1 MASTNNIA
9 ATYSNVKVP
18 LFEGENYDFWAVKME
33 TLFTSLDVL
42 EFVQNGYEEPA
53 STEAEKS
60 TEKAEESS
68 QRLEE
73 LKKKKITDAG
83 VLGMIQRGVS
93 LSIFPRI
100 MRAKTSKEAWS
111 ILQQEFEG
119 DSKVRTVKL
128 QSLKR
133 DYENERM
140 KENESLN
147 EYFNRLSELVNQM
160 KSHGDTIEDRR
171 IVDKI
176 LISLTARFDPMVAVI
191 EETKDLST
199 MTVQG
204 LMGSL
209 RSYEQRL
216 LRRGEKSVESAFQSK
231 LNIQPNNG
239 ENKPPTQN
247 KGESSRG
254 GRFGRGRGRG
264 RNSRGRGRGTHG
276 GRWHEGA
283 SNKWCGICN
292 SNTHDEKDCWNKGKP
307 QCHNCKRFGHLQKD
321 CRLANQQHAS
331 YAEGESDEGNLFFAC
346 QKAFHEEGKN
356 VWYLDSG
363 CSNHMTGQK
372 EPFINIDSSFSS
384 KVKLGNGEHV
394 EVKGKGTIGVTTK
407 HGRKVIHDTL
417 YVPELDENLLS
428 IGQLLE
434 HGYSLNFENRECR
447 IFDSKR
453 RSVAVVKMTS
463 NRSFPLSFNYEKNV
477 SMMAREEND
486 SCLWHRRLGHLNY
499 ESLKLLYQKKM
510 VYGLPRIE
518 EKAGVC
524 EGCVLGKHHR
534 QPFPKE
540 GAWRAKQALELV
552 HTDVCGPMNT
562 LSHGKNRYFVL
573 FIDDFTRMTWVYFMR
588 QKSEVFII
596 FKKFKAFV
604 EKQSG
609 RFIKMLRSD
618 RGKEYTSN
626 EFQKFCEDE
635 GVERQLTVGYTPQQ
649 NGVSERKNQ
658 TVMEMAKSMLFEKG
672 LPKAFWPEAVNT
684 AVYLMNRCP
693 TKAIWKKTPF
703 EAWSGRTPSVNH
715 LKVFGCVCYAQI
727 PKQKRTKLEET
738 SEKCVFIGYSSMS
751 KGYRLYNL
759 KTNKV
764 IISRDVVFDE
774 KAFWN

>member
-1 MASTNNIA
+1 
-9 ATYSNVKVP
+9 
-18 LFEGENYDFWAVKME
+18 
-33 TLFTSLDVL
+33 
-42 EFVQNGYEEPA
+42 
-53 STEAEKS
+53 
-60 TEKAEESS
+60 
-68 QRLEE
+68 
-73 LKKKKITDAG
+73 
-83 VLGMIQRGVS
+83 
-93 LSIFPRI
+93 
-100 MRAKTSKEAWS
+100 
-111 ILQQEFEG
+111 
-119 DSKVRTVKL
+119 
-128 QSLKR
+128 
-133 DYENERM
+133 
-140 KENESLN
+140 
-147 EYFNRLSELVNQM
+147 
-160 KSHGDTIEDRR
+160 
-171 IVDKI
+171 
-176 LISLTARFDPMVAVI
+176 
-191 EETKDLST
+191 
-199 MTVQG
+199 
-204 LMGSL
+204 
-209 RSYEQRL
+209 
-216 LRRGEKSVESAFQSK
+216 
-231 LNIQPNNG
+231 
-239 ENKPPTQN
+239 
-247 KGESSRG
+247 
-254 GRFGRGRGRG
+254 
-264 RNSRGRGRGTHG
+264 
-276 GRWHEGA
+276 
-283 SNKWCGICN
+283 
-292 SNTHDEKDCWNKGKP
+292 
-307 QCHNCKRFGHLQKD
+307 
-321 CRLANQQHAS
+321 
-331 YAEGESDEGNLFFAC
+331 
-346 QKAFHEEGKN
+346 
-356 VWYLDSG
+356 
-363 CSNHMTGQK
+363 MTGQK

-407 HGRKVIHDTL
+407 HGSKVIHDTL

>member
-321 CRLANQQHAS
+321 CRIANQQHAS